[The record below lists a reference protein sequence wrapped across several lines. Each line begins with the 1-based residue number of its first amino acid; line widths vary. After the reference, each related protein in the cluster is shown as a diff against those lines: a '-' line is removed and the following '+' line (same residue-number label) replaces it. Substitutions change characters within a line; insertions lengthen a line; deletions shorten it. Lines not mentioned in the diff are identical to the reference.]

1 MYIFRLH
8 RGDDLKQ
15 SILEFCKMNN
25 INSGIMAC
33 AVGCCSK
40 VRFRL
45 AGAES
50 FYEDER
56 DYEIV
61 SIMGTISKDG
71 VHIHISFGDDT
82 GKVVGGHLSD
92 GCIINTT
99 CEVSIIKSDKYRLS
113 REYDEETCYK
123 ELVIEMN

>member
-8 RGDDLKQ
+8 RSDDLKQ
-15 SILEFCKMNN
+15 SILEFCRMNN
-25 INSGIMAC
+25 INSGIIAC

-40 VRFRL
+40 VKFRL

-71 VHIHISFGDDT
+71 VHIHISFADDT
-82 GKVVGGHLSD
+82 GKVVGGHLTE

-99 CEVSIIKSDKYRLS
+99 CEVSIIKSDKYKLS

>member
-1 MYIFRLH
+1 
-8 RGDDLKQ
+8 
-15 SILEFCKMNN
+15 MNN

-40 VRFRL
+40 VKFRL

-61 SIMGTISKDG
+61 SIMGTISSDG
-71 VHIHISFGDDT
+71 VHIHISFADDT
-82 GKVVGGHLSD
+82 GKVVGGHLTE

-99 CEVSIIKSDKYRLS
+99 CEVSIIKSDKYKLS

>member
-15 SILEFCKMNN
+15 SILEFCRMNN
-25 INSGIMAC
+25 INSGIIAC

-50 FYEDER
+50 FYEDEK

-71 VHIHISFGDDT
+71 VHIHISFADDT

-99 CEVSIIKSDKYRLS
+99 CEVSIIETNKYKL
-113 REYDEETCYK
+113 ENV
-123 ELVIEMN
+123 ELKLLEV

>member
-15 SILEFCKMNN
+15 SILEFCRMNN
-25 INSGIMAC
+25 INSGIIAC

-40 VRFRL
+40 VKFRL

-71 VHIHISFGDDT
+71 VHIHISFADDT
-82 GKVVGGHLSD
+82 GKVVGGHLTE

-99 CEVSIIKSDKYRLS
+99 CEVSIIKSDKYKLS

>member
-15 SILEFCKMNN
+15 SILEFCRMNN
-25 INSGIMAC
+25 INSGIIAC

-40 VRFRL
+40 VKFRL

-50 FYEDER
+50 FYEDES

-71 VHIHISFGDDT
+71 VHIHISFADDT
-82 GKVVGGHLSD
+82 GKVVGGHLTE

-99 CEVSIIKSDKYRLS
+99 CEVSIIKSDKYKLS

>member
-15 SILEFCKMNN
+15 SILEFCRMNN
-25 INSGIMAC
+25 INSGIIAC

-40 VRFRL
+40 VKFRL
-45 AGAES
+45 AGAEN

-71 VHIHISFGDDT
+71 VHIHISFADDT
-82 GKVVGGHLSD
+82 GKVVGGHLTE

-99 CEVSIIKSDKYRLS
+99 CEVSIYKSD
-113 REYDEETCYK
+113 
-123 ELVIEMN
+123 

>member
-15 SILEFCKMNN
+15 SILEFCRMNN
-25 INSGIMAC
+25 INSGIIAC

-40 VRFRL
+40 VKFRL

-71 VHIHISFGDDT
+71 AHIHISFADDT
-82 GKVVGGHLSD
+82 GKVVGGHLTE

-99 CEVSIIKSDKYRLS
+99 CEVSIIKSDKYKLS

>member
-25 INSGIMAC
+25 ITSGIITC

-71 VHIHISFGDDT
+71 VHIHISFADNT
-82 GKVVGGHLSD
+82 GKVVGGHLTE

>member
-15 SILEFCKMNN
+15 SILEFCRMNN
-25 INSGIMAC
+25 INSGIIAC

-40 VRFRL
+40 VKFRL

-71 VHIHISFGDDT
+71 VHIHISFADDT
-82 GKVVGGHLSD
+82 GKVVGGHLSE

-99 CEVSIIKSDKYRLS
+99 CEVAIIESNNYKLS
-113 REYDEETCYK
+113 RVYDEETCYK
-123 ELVIEMN
+123 ELVIERC

>member
-71 VHIHISFGDDT
+71 VHIHISFADDT

-99 CEVSIIKSDKYRLS
+99 CEVSIIETNKYKLS
-113 REYDEETCYK
+113 REYDEDTCYK

>member
-15 SILEFCKMNN
+15 SILEFCRMNN
-25 INSGIMAC
+25 FNSGIIAS

-40 VRFRL
+40 VKFRL

-71 VHIHISFGDDT
+71 VHIHISFADNT
-82 GKVVGGHLSD
+82 GKVVGGHLTE

-99 CEVSIIKSDKYRLS
+99 CEVSIIKSDKYKLS

>member
-8 RGDDLKQ
+8 RGDDLKN
-15 SILEFCKMNN
+15 SILEFCRMNN

-40 VRFRL
+40 VKFRL

-50 FYEDER
+50 FYEDEK

-71 VHIHISFGDDT
+71 VHIHISFADDT
-82 GKVVGGHLSD
+82 GKVVGGHLTE

-99 CEVSIIKSDKYRLS
+99 CEVSIIKSDKYKLS

>member
-15 SILEFCKMNN
+15 SILEFCRMNN
-25 INSGIMAC
+25 INSGIIAC

-40 VRFRL
+40 VKFRL

-71 VHIHISFGDDT
+71 VHIHISFADDT
-82 GKVVGGHLSD
+82 GNHILLSFCNTGHSLWRTAFRCGRSD
-92 GCIINTT
+92 WKI
-99 CEVSIIKSDKYRLS
+99 
-113 REYDEETCYK
+113 
-123 ELVIEMN
+123 

>member
-50 FYEDER
+50 FYEDEK

-71 VHIHISFGDDT
+71 VHIHISFADDT

-99 CEVSIIKSDKYRLS
+99 CEVSIIETNKYKLS

>member
-15 SILEFCKMNN
+15 SILEFCRMNN
-25 INSGIMAC
+25 INSGIIAC

-40 VRFRL
+40 VKFRL

-50 FYEDER
+50 FYEDEK

-71 VHIHISFGDDT
+71 VHIHISFADDT
-82 GKVVGGHLSD
+82 GKVVGGHLTE

>member
-8 RGDDLKQ
+8 RGDDLKN
-15 SILEFCKMNN
+15 SILEFCRMNN

-99 CEVSIIKSDKYRLS
+99 CEVSIIKSDKYKLS

>member
-15 SILEFCKMNN
+15 CILEFCRLNN

-40 VRFRL
+40 VKFRL

-71 VHIHISFGDDT
+71 VHIHISFADDT
-82 GKVVGGHLSD
+82 GRVVGGHLTE

-99 CEVSIIKSDKYRLS
+99 CEVSIIKSDKYKLS

-123 ELVIEMN
+123 ELVIERN

>member
-15 SILEFCKMNN
+15 SILEFCRMNN
-25 INSGIMAC
+25 INSGIIAC

-71 VHIHISFGDDT
+71 VHIHISFADDT

-99 CEVSIIKSDKYRLS
+99 CEVSIIKSDKYKLS

>member
-71 VHIHISFGDDT
+71 VHIHISFADDT

-99 CEVSIIKSDKYRLS
+99 CEVSIIETNKYKLS

>member
-71 VHIHISFGDDT
+71 VHIHISFADDT

-99 CEVSIIKSDKYRLS
+99 CEVSIIKSDKYRIS

>member
-8 RGDDLKQ
+8 RGDDLKN
-15 SILEFCKMNN
+15 SILEFCRMNN

-82 GKVVGGHLSD
+82 GKVVGGHLTE

-99 CEVSIIKSDKYRLS
+99 CEVSIIKSDKYKLS

>member
-40 VRFRL
+40 LRFRL

-50 FYEDER
+50 FYEDEK

-71 VHIHISFGDDT
+71 VHIHISFADDT

-99 CEVSIIKSDKYRLS
+99 CEVSIIKTNKYKLS

>member
-71 VHIHISFGDDT
+71 VHIHISFADDT

-99 CEVSIIKSDKYRLS
+99 CEVSIIKSDKYKLS

>member
-15 SILEFCKMNN
+15 SILEFCRMNN
-25 INSGIMAC
+25 INSGIIAC

-40 VRFRL
+40 VKFRL

-50 FYEDER
+50 FYEDEK

-71 VHIHISFGDDT
+71 VHIHISFADDT
-82 GKVVGGHLSD
+82 GKVVGGHLTE

-99 CEVSIIKSDKYRLS
+99 CEVSIIKSDKYKLS

>member
-15 SILEFCKMNN
+15 SILEFCRMNN

-71 VHIHISFGDDT
+71 VHIHISFADDT

-99 CEVSIIKSDKYRLS
+99 CEVSIIETNKYKLS

>member
-8 RGDDLKQ
+8 RGDDLKN
-15 SILEFCKMNN
+15 SILEFCRMNN
-25 INSGIMAC
+25 INGGIMAC

-45 AGAES
+45 AGADD

-61 SIMGTISKDG
+61 SITGTISKDG
-71 VHIHISFGDDT
+71 VHIHISFADNT
-82 GKVVGGHLSD
+82 GKVVGGHLTE

-99 CEVSIIKSDKYRLS
+99 CEVSIIKSDKYKLS

>member
-25 INSGIMAC
+25 ITSGIITC

-99 CEVSIIKSDKYRLS
+99 CEVVIGEINNYKLT
-113 REYDEETCYK
+113 REFDDTTGYK
-123 ELVIEMN
+123 ELCIEKI

>member
-15 SILEFCKMNN
+15 SILEFCRMNN

-40 VRFRL
+40 VKFRL

-71 VHIHISFGDDT
+71 VHIHISFADDT
-82 GKVVGGHLSD
+82 GKVVGGHLTE

-99 CEVSIIKSDKYRLS
+99 CEVSIIKSDKYKLS

>member
-8 RGDDLKQ
+8 RGDDLKN
-15 SILEFCKMNN
+15 SILEFCRMNN

-45 AGAES
+45 AGADD

-61 SIMGTISKDG
+61 SITGTISKDG
-71 VHIHISFGDDT
+71 VHIHISFADNT
-82 GKVVGGHLSD
+82 GKVVGGHLTE

-99 CEVSIIKSDKYRLS
+99 CEVSIIKSDKYKLS

>member
-25 INSGIMAC
+25 INSGIIAC

-71 VHIHISFGDDT
+71 VHIHISFADDT

-99 CEVSIIKSDKYRLS
+99 CEVSIIETNKYKLS

>member
-1 MYIFRLH
+1 MHIFRLH
-8 RGDDLKQ
+8 RGDDLKK
-15 SILEFCKMNN
+15 SIIKYCSENN

-45 AGAES
+45 AGAED
-50 FYEDER
+50 FFEDEA

-61 SIMGTISKDG
+61 SITGTISKDG
-71 VHIHISFGDDT
+71 VHIHICFGDLT
-82 GKVVGGHLSD
+82 GKVVGGHLSE

-99 CEVSIIKSDKYRLS
+99 CEVAIIEINDYKLS

-123 ELVIEMN
+123 ELVIERC

>member
-15 SILEFCKMNN
+15 SILEFCRMNN

-40 VRFRL
+40 VKFRL

-50 FYEDER
+50 FYEDEK

-71 VHIHISFGDDT
+71 VHIHISFADDT
-82 GKVVGGHLSD
+82 GKVVGGHLTE

-99 CEVSIIKSDKYRLS
+99 CEVSIIKSDKYKLS

>member
-1 MYIFRLH
+1 MHIFRLH
-8 RGDDLKQ
+8 RGDDLKK
-15 SILEFCKMNN
+15 SILAYCNKNN
-25 INSGIMAC
+25 INSGIVTC

-50 FYEDER
+50 FYEDEA

-61 SIMGTISKDG
+61 SITGTISCDG
-71 VHIHISFGDDT
+71 VHIHISFGDNT
-82 GKVVGGHLSD
+82 GKVVGGHLSE

-99 CEVSIIKSDKYRLS
+99 CEVAIIESNNYKLS
-113 REYDEETCYK
+113 RVYDEETCYK
-123 ELVIEMN
+123 ELVIERC

>member
-71 VHIHISFGDDT
+71 VHIHISFADDT

-123 ELVIEMN
+123 

>member
-15 SILEFCKMNN
+15 SILEFCRMNN
-25 INSGIMAC
+25 INSGIIAC

-40 VRFRL
+40 VKFRL
-45 AGAES
+45 AGAEN

-61 SIMGTISKDG
+61 SIMGTISNDG
-71 VHIHISFGDDT
+71 VHIHISFADDT
-82 GKVVGGHLSD
+82 GKVVGGHLTE

-99 CEVSIIKSDKYRLS
+99 CEVSIIKSDKYKLS

>member
-15 SILEFCKMNN
+15 SILEFCRMNN
-25 INSGIMAC
+25 INSGIIAC

-40 VRFRL
+40 VKFRL

-50 FYEDER
+50 FYEDEK

-71 VHIHISFGDDT
+71 VHIHISFADNT
-82 GKVVGGHLSD
+82 GKVVGGHLTE

-99 CEVSIIKSDKYRLS
+99 CEVSIIKSDKYKLS

>member
-71 VHIHISFGDDT
+71 VHIHISFADDT
-82 GKVVGGHLSD
+82 GKVVGGHLSG

-99 CEVSIIKSDKYRLS
+99 CEVSIIETNKYKLS